1 MILIFLIYGF
11 FFFFFFSSSFSFIIN
26 GCVWV
31 CVYLSSF
38 LSPLWGFFFSS
49 TCLSFIILVI
59 VTWDREGK
67 MVEIRILAEG
77 GKGGDN
83 GGKGPREKEGEER
96 K

>member
-1 MILIFLIYGF
+1 MCLGVRLF
-11 FFFFFFSSSFSFIIN
+11 
-26 GCVWV
+26 V
-31 CVYLSSF
+31 F
-38 LSPLWGFFFSS
+38 LSFTFVGVFFSS